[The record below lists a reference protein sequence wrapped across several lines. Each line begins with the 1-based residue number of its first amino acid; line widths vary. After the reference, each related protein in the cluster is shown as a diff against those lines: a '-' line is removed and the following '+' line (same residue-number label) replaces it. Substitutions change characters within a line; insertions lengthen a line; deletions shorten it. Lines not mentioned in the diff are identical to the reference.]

1 MLSWLSA
8 DGKILVA
15 SRTIRSLIQGFFSV
29 IVSVYLSLLGYSDLM
44 IGLALSIFTASSV
57 AHIAIASFLER
68 RFGRKRTLLFLAIL
82 SVAGSGILIFSSTYL
97 GIIVAACIG
106 PIVGGTSAGAFQTV
120 EQAIIAQ
127 SASAENRTRAFA
139 VYNIGGWIALSGGAL
154 MVSLPAS
161 LQKFGLGM
169 IQSFRLVFALSVIAM
184 VSVLI
189 IYTFLSRGAETLDS
203 PSPGNS
209 RKARKPLSQ
218 ESKRRISKLSALMGL
233 DSFGGAFVQQSIASL
248 WFYHRFGASL
258 DTLSIIFLAANLASA
273 VSFLVAANLAGR
285 IGLVNTMVFT
295 HLPSN
300 IITALIPFGPT
311 LPFVTGMFI
320 IRGFLNPMD
329 IAPRQSY
336 IAAIVKPEERVPAAA
351 YTNIV
356 SNVGRSVSPSIS
368 GFLLQ
373 FVSLSVPFFIAG
385 SLKSA
390 YDLVLYHSFR
400 SLKPPEEVDTKNDS
414 GK

>member
-1 MLSWLSA
+1 MLSWLST

-29 IVSVYLSLLGYSDLM
+29 IVSVYLSLLGYSDLL

-161 LQKFGLGM
+161 LQKAGLGM

-203 PSPGNS
+203 PRPGNS
-209 RKARKPLSQ
+209 RKPLSQ

-273 VSFLVAANLAGR
+273 VSFLVATNLAGR

-336 IAAIVKPEERVPAAA
+336 IAAIVKPDERVQAAA